1 MRNANSNKKPDSKE
15 LFWRRRPSEIRGY
28 SRTLYLTTDD
38 NEYLRVDFDLKEKKI
53 RLYLEDKDEGGNPYY
68 SVINNGKITVE
79 RNATSGRV
87 TDLHEK
93 FSKRAEIFNTIPSL
107 DVVRLIGNN
116 YGIGIKT
123 KEKFSFRKDQGSKD
137 AEKIKKKSFIPSY
150 AAGSEEQSA
159 SRKRVKR
166 FYFSDITDIA
176 IGIILCILIYTYNH
190 SFVTLGVLSA
200 FIGIFV
206 GLLDVYYREKRLNI
220 IKMLLFLIAGVIFYI
235 YGYYI
240 L

>member
-1 MRNANSNKKPDSKE
+1 MRNVNPVYKPKSKE
-15 LFWRRRPSEIRGY
+15 YFWRRRPSEIRGY
-28 SRTLYLTTDD
+28 NRTLYTTTDD
-38 NEYLRVDFDLKEKKI
+38 NEYLRVDFDLKEKRI
-53 RLYLEDKDEGGNPYY
+53 RLYIEDKDEGGNPYY

-87 TDLHEK
+87 SDLHQK
-93 FSKRAEIFNTIPSL
+93 FSKRAEIFNTIPNS
-107 DVVRLIGNN
+107 DVIRLIGNN
-116 YGIGIKT
+116 YGIGLKT
-123 KEKFSFRKDQGSKD
+123 RDRFPYRNEQAPKDPGQVKRRD
-137 AEKIKKKSFIPSY
+137 FIPSY
-150 AAGSEEQSA
+150 AIDAEKESAAKKETRGS
-159 SRKRVKR
+159 
-166 FYFSDITDIA
+166 YLSDIIDIIAGVFLCVA
-176 IGIILCILIYTYNH
+176 IYIFNH

-220 IKMLLFLIAGVIFYI
+220 IKMLLFLIAGVVFYI

>member
-1 MRNANSNKKPDSKE
+1 MRNAISNKKSQPKE
-15 LFWRRRPSEIRGY
+15 YYWRRRPSEIRGY
-28 SRTLYLTTDD
+28 SRTLYITTDE

-79 RNATSGRV
+79 RNATTGRL
-87 TDLHEK
+87 TDLNDK
-93 FSKRAEIFNTIPSL
+93 FSKRAELFNTIPIP
-107 DVVRLIGNN
+107 DVIRLIGNN
-116 YGIGIKT
+116 YGIGGKP
-123 KEKFSFRKDQGSKD
+123 KEKFSFRKDQDSKD
-137 AEKIKKKSFIPSY
+137 TVKIKKKTYIPSY
-150 AAGSEEQSA
+150 AVGSEEQST
-159 SRKRVKR
+159 SRKRSKR
-166 FYFSDITDIA
+166 FFFSDIVDIA
-176 IGIILCILIYTYNH
+176 VGLILCILIYTYNR
-190 SFVTLGVLSA
+190 SMVTLGVLSA

-220 IKMLLFLIAGVIFYI
+220 IKMLLFLIAGVVFYI